1 MWSEGVVEGVVWRV
15 VQRCE
20 WLVWSGSGEG
30 CSHVVRIGEGCDQ
43 VSDGGCGQR
52 WKGVMEVWSGL
63 WSGVS
68 AE

>member
-1 MWSEGVVEGVVWRV
+1 MVRWSVRGCGQESGTEGEWR
-15 VQRCE
+15 
-20 WLVWSGSGEG
+20 VWSGSGEG

-43 VSDGGCGQR
+43 VSDVGCGHR
-52 WKGVMEVWSGL
+52 WKGVVEVWSGL